1 MISDS
6 VEVDVKAGVTG
17 YLIRVMREKK
27 RKHAGNVNARDMKI
41 DKLISYSAKS
51 TTNSGYSDCQK
62 HCDTPRRKRSILL
75 FICYQ
80 YALFWGEVEG
90 ERRAKFPT
98 VASRATRQ
106 DFRCDATAFLAS

>member
-1 MISDS
+1 MDI
-6 VEVDVKAGVTG
+6 VIVKSIA
-17 YLIRVMREKK
+17 M
-27 RKHAGNVNARDMKI
+27 HQAVNGQ
-41 DKLISYSAKS
+41 SY
-51 TTNSGYSDCQK
+51 
-62 HCDTPRRKRSILL
+62 
-75 FICYQ
+75 YQ